1 MKTICYADGSSVR
14 AGDIV
19 WNNEG
24 VNVRKVVRVI
34 MEEEAKQV
42 FVADGVTDDTG
53 FFWSRYIGET
63 NLGILGFESCD
74 FFKEKG

>member
-24 VNVRKVVRVI
+24 VNVRKVV
-34 MEEEAKQV
+34 
-42 FVADGVTDDTG
+42 
-53 FFWSRYIGET
+53 
-63 NLGILGFESCD
+63 
-74 FFKEKG
+74 